1 MFRLRLVVL
10 ILGIG
15 AAEVRAQSF
24 AASVE
29 LASSRWSEFDG
40 ADLGIGGR
48 FSVMATSLIGLDAE
62 AAWYPSDFPDQI
74 GFSRS
79 RVEGL
84 FGVTAGPRLNRIRPF
99 AKAAAGFLKVGAT
112 PGAFACIAIFPPPL
126 ACLLAGGATL
136 PAYEFGGGV
145 EINATD
151 RAFFRVDLTD
161 RVLKYPGPSFTAN
174 LERRDD
180 GFFGHALGITLGAGL
195 RF

>member
-1 MFRLRLVVL
+1 MYCSSVL

-29 LASSRWSEFDG
+29 FASSQWSEFDG
-40 ADLGIGGR
+40 SDVGIGGR
-48 FSVMATSLIGLDAE
+48 FTVMAGSFVGFDAE
-62 AAWYPSDFPDQI
+62 GVWYPSDFPDRI
-74 GFSRS
+74 SFSRN

-84 FGVTAGPRLNRIRPF
+84 FGVTMGPRLNRVRPF

-112 PGAFACIAIFPPPL
+112 PGGFACIAIFPPPL
-126 ACLLAGGATL
+126 ACLLAGGDTL

-145 EINATD
+145 EIDATD
-151 RAFFRVDLTD
+151 RTFVRADLTD
-161 RVLKYPGPSFTAN
+161 RVLKYPGPTFDADF
-174 LERRDD
+174 ERRDE
-180 GFFGHALGITLGAGL
+180 GFFGHALRITIGGGI